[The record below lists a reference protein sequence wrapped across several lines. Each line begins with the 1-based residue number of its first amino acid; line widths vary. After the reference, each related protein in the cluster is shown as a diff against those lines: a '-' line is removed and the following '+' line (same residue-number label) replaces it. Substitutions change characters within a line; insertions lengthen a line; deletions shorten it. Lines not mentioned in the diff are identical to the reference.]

1 MAAITEE
8 MVRCAYEIGV
18 KVYRGE
24 MTHTDAK
31 AEVNHRTGM
40 DFGSAGDYIN
50 VLQYMLDGQVYK
62 RTINKYATEYYLV
75 HIGEDFGRD
84 KQRLAASAASAHV
97 QYYRSIHGYLASIDE
112 LARRYK

>member
-1 MAAITEE
+1 MAAITKD
-8 MVRCAYEIGV
+8 MVQCAYEMGI
-18 KVYRGE
+18 KVSRGE
-24 MTHTDAK
+24 MARTDAK
-31 AEVNHRTGM
+31 SEVNRRTGM

-50 VLQYMLDGQVYK
+50 ALQCMLDGQVYK

-84 KQRLAASAASAHV
+84 KQRLAASAVSAHV
-97 QYYRSIHGYLASIDE
+97 QYYRDIHAYLASADE